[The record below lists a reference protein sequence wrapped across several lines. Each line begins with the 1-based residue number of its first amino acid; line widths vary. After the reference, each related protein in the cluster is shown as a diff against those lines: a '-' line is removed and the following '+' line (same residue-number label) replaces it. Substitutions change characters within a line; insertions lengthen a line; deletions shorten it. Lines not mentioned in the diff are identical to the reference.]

1 MGHIFFTLV
10 IYPLTQII
18 ELVFRFCDKL
28 FDNTG
33 VAILGVSFA
42 VSMLTLPLYIVS
54 EHWQQVE
61 RDTQN
66 KMKPMV
72 DRIKSVFKGNE
83 QYMIL
88 STYYAENHYHPIMS
102 LRSAFGL
109 LIQIP
114 FFTAAYT
121 CLSNLTALQGEHF
134 LFIRDMG
141 APDSLF
147 SIAGFT
153 INVLPIAMT
162 LINCLAGAVYTK
174 GLSLRDKLQVYGL
187 ALLFVVVLYNSP
199 AGLVLYWTM
208 NNLFSLVKNVF
219 YKLRHPVKTLYYIM
233 CAAVTILIL
242 WLFIGNILSFKRA
255 VLVSSVFALVYFSPF
270 YVRFFNF
277 LTSNVLSELTQN
289 KRKRIALFS
298 VSAISLTI
306 LLGLLIPTLLISS
319 SPMEFSGID
328 SYSNP
333 MFFVWNT
340 FFQALGFCIV
350 WPFLIYFLYKER
362 IQSVL
367 AVTFAGLLFFG
378 LCNTFVFQGNYG
390 TLSKLLVFNTVPNVD
405 SSLSAILINL
415 IVLAVIA
422 CVLIFA
428 FKLKKTKIVSTLS
441 SFTAVALLGVSISNI
456 FTIKSGYKEYLEVT
470 KSNESSKKLEPIFHF
485 SKTGRNVLFI
495 YLDRAE
501 NQFVEPIFEESPELY
516 AKFDGFTLFK
526 NTAAFNGHTLLGAP
540 ACYGG
545 YEYTP
550 GQFNERKDTL
560 LSQKQN
566 EALLLL
572 PRIFTEQAGFTATV
586 TDPSWANYS
595 WIPDL
600 SIYDSYPKIQAH
612 ITEKTY
618 LDQWYREHK
627 ETANFTITS
636 EKLKR
641 NILWFGFFRTSPL
654 FLRPAFYND
663 GKYWSADTNT
673 DDINDFLVCYSAM
686 DYLTKLSDVSENYGD
701 SYINFVSNQTH
712 ESIILQ
718 YPDYIPVANVT
729 NKGNGK
735 FASNGAYHTNAAAF
749 KKIGEWLDFLKE
761 NDIYDNTKIVLVAD
775 HGRTDK
781 EDDYKWDEKFEKIG
795 PGHYHPLLML
805 KDFNSSGKLS
815 VNSDFM
821 TNADVPSLLLKG
833 IVDSARNPFTDK
845 TISISESDAQKKQGA
860 LICTSDIF
868 MPYHTTSRYVFT
880 AGEND
885 WWRVKDNIFD
895 SANWTQEKHS
905 YTK

>member
-1 MGHIFFTLV
+1 MGNIFFTLV

-33 VAILGVSFA
+33 IAILGVSFA

-61 RDTQN
+61 RDTQI
-66 KMKPMV
+66 KMKPSV
-72 DRIKSVFKGNE
+72 DRIKAVFKGNE

-88 STYYAENHYHPIMS
+88 STFYAEKHYHPIMS

-141 APDSLF
+141 GPDALF
-147 SIAGFT
+147 TIGSFN

-162 LINCLAGAVYTK
+162 AINCIAGAIYTK
-174 GLSLRDKLQVYGL
+174 GLALRDKLQVYGL
-187 ALLFVVVLYNSP
+187 ALLFVVILYNSP

-208 NNLFSLVKNVF
+208 NNVFSLVKNIF
-219 YKLRHPVKTLYYIM
+219 YKLRHPVKTLYYIL
-233 CAAVTILIL
+233 CSAVTVLIL
-242 WLFIGNILSFKRA
+242 WLFIGNILSAKRA
-255 VLVSSVFALVYFSPF
+255 LLVSAVFALVYFAPL
-270 YVRFFNF
+270 YVAFFNF
-277 LTSNVLSELTQN
+277 LIKHVLSELVADKN
-289 KRKRIALFS
+289 KRFALFS
-298 VSAISLTI
+298 ISTVGLTI

-328 SYSNP
+328 SYSSP

-340 FFQALGFCIV
+340 FLQALGFCIV

-362 IQSVL
+362 IQALL
-367 AVTFAGLLFFG
+367 AFVFSGLLFFS
-378 LCNTFVFQGNYG
+378 LCNTFIFQGDYG
-390 TLSKLLVFNTVPNVD
+390 TLSKLLVFNTVPSVD
-405 SSLSAILINL
+405 SSLSAIIVNL
-415 IVLAVIA
+415 IVLSVFAIVLLLIFRIKKAKIISTVTAFIVIA
-422 CVLIFA
+422 LV
-428 FKLKKTKIVSTLS
+428 
-441 SFTAVALLGVSISNI
+441 GVSVTNI
-456 FTIKSGYKEYLEVT
+456 VTIKRGYAEYLEVT
-470 KSNESSKKLEPIFHF
+470 KNNESAKTIKPIFHF
-485 SKTGRNVLFI
+485 SKNAKNVLFI

-501 NQFVEPIFEESPELY
+501 NRFVEPIFAESPELY
-516 AKFDGFTLFK
+516 AQYDGFTLFK
-526 NTAAFNGHTLLGAP
+526 NTVSFNGHTLLGAP
-540 ACYGG
+540 VCYGG

-550 GQFNERKDTL
+550 EQFNIKSNQL
-560 LSQKQN
+560 LSDKQN

-572 PRIFTEQAGFTATV
+572 PRIFSEQAGFSATV

-595 WIPDL
+595 WVPDF
-600 SIYDSYPKIQAH
+600 SIYEPYPQINAYA
-612 ITEKTY
+612 TEKTY

-673 DDINDFLVCYSAM
+673 DDINDFLVSYSVM
-686 DYLTKLSDVSENYGD
+686 EYLPLLSDFSENEKG
-701 SYINFVSNQTH
+701 SYINIVSNQTH
-712 ESIILQ
+712 ENIILQ
-718 YPDYIPVANVT
+718 YPDYIPVSKVT

-735 FASNGAYHTNAAAF
+735 YANDGGYHSNAAAL
-749 KKIGEWLDFLKE
+749 KRIGEWFAILKE
-761 NDIYDNTKIVLVAD
+761 NGVYDNTRIILVAD
-775 HGRTDK
+775 HGRTNK
-781 EDDYKWDEKFEKIG
+781 EDDYKWDDKFKKIG
-795 PGHYHPLLML
+795 PGHYHPLLL
-805 KDFNSSGKLS
+805 YKDFGSSGKLS
-815 VNSDFM
+815 INTDFM
-821 TNADVPSLLLKG
+821 TNADVPTLLLNG
-833 IVDSARNPFTDK
+833 IADNAINPFTGNAINK
-845 TISISESDAQKKQGA
+845 EESSKEKEKGA
-860 LICTSDIF
+860 LVCTSNIF
-868 MPYHTTSRYVFT
+868 MPYHTKSKYIFT
-880 AGEND
+880 TDDND

-895 SANWTQEKHS
+895 SSNWTQETHS
-905 YTK
+905 YIK

>member
-18 ELVFRFCDKL
+18 ELVFRFCDML
-28 FDNTG
+28 FDDTG
-33 VAILGVSFA
+33 IAILGVSFA

-61 RDTQN
+61 RDIQN

-141 APDSLF
+141 VPDALF
-147 SIAGFT
+147 SVGGFT

-162 LINCLAGAVYTK
+162 LINCVAGAVYTK

-187 ALLFVVVLYNSP
+187 ALLFVVILYNSP

-208 NNLFSLVKNVF
+208 NNVFSLVKNVF
-219 YKLRHPVKTLYYIM
+219 YKLKHPVKTLYYIL
-233 CAAVTILIL
+233 CVSVTILIL
-242 WLFIGNILSFKRA
+242 WIFIGHILSIKRA
-255 VLVSSVFALVYFSPF
+255 FLVSGIFGLVYFSPL

-277 LTSNVLSELTQN
+277 LTDKVLSEITQN
-289 KRKRIALFS
+289 KKKRLMLFS
-298 VSAISLTI
+298 ISSLNLTI

-328 SYSNP
+328 NYDSP

-340 FFQALGFCIV
+340 FSQAIGFCIV

-362 IQSVL
+362 IQSLL
-367 AVTFAGLLFFG
+367 AVFFTGLLLFG
-378 LCNTFVFQGNYG
+378 LCNTFAFQGNYG
-390 TLSKLLVFNTVPNVD
+390 TLSKLLVFNTVPDVD
-405 SSLSAILINL
+405 SPLSSILVNFV
-415 IVLAVIA
+415 VLAFIA
-422 CVLIFA
+422 FVLIFS
-428 FKLKKTKIVSTLS
+428 LKIKKSKIVSTVYT
-441 SFTAVALLGVSISNI
+441 FIDVALLGVSLSNI
-456 FTIKSGYKEYLEVT
+456 FTIRKGYSEYLKVT
-470 KSNESSKKLEPIFHF
+470 KNNDSVKEIKPIFHF
-485 SKTGRNVLFI
+485 SKTGKNVLFI

-501 NQFVEPIFEESPELY
+501 NQFVESIFEESPKLY
-516 AKFDGFTLFK
+516 EQYDGFTLFK
-526 NTAAFNGHTLLGAP
+526 NTLSFNGHTLMAAP

-550 GQFNERKDTL
+550 EQFNERKDVPL
-560 LSQKQN
+560 YQKQN
-566 EALLLL
+566 ESLLLL
-572 PRIFTEQAGFTATV
+572 SRIFTEQADFSATV

-595 WIPDL
+595 WVPDL
-600 SIYDSYPKIQAH
+600 SIYEPYPKISAY

-627 ETANFTITS
+627 ETANFTVTS

-641 NILWFGFFRTSPL
+641 NILWYGFFRVSPL
-654 FLRPAFYND
+654 ALRPAFYND
-663 GKYWSADTNT
+663 GKYWSPDANIN
-673 DDINDFLVCYSAM
+673 DINDFLVCYSVI
-686 DYLTKLSDVSENYGD
+686 DYLPRLSDVSDKIGN

-712 ESIILQ
+712 ESLFLQ
-718 YPDYIPVANVT
+718 YPDYIPVSEVT

-735 FASNGAYHTNAAAF
+735 FSNSDDYHTNAAAL
-749 KKIGEWLDFLKE
+749 KRIGEWFDFLKK
-761 NDIYDNTKIVLVAD
+761 NNVYDNTRIVLVAD
-775 HGRTDK
+775 HGRTGK
-781 EDDYKWDEKFEKIG
+781 EDEYKWDEKFKKIG
-795 PGHYHPLLML
+795 PGHYHPLFMF
-805 KDFNSSGKLS
+805 KDFASTGKLKL
-815 VNSDFM
+815 NSDFM
-821 TNADVPSLLLKG
+821 TNADVPSLLLSD
-833 IVDSARNPFTDK
+833 VVENATNPFTNK
-845 TISISESDAQKKQGA
+845 EISKSESSRQKEKGV
-860 LICTSDIF
+860 LVCESSIF
-868 MPYHTTSRYVFT
+868 MPYHTTSKYVFT
-880 AGEND
+880 ADEND
-885 WWRVKDNIFD
+885 WWRVKNNIFD
-895 SANWTQEKHS
+895 SKNWTKEKHS
-905 YTK
+905 YIK